1 MRVMR
6 AKDARRKIADA
17 CGGLGWASIVFSAAS
32 ILVLAASAGAQEAA
46 NVGALSGTLKK
57 VKDSGT
63 IALGYRESSLPFS
76 YLNRRQQPIGYS
88 IDLCREIVE
97 DVSAELDGME
107 IKITFTPVTPD
118 NRLQKVASGEIDLEC
133 GSTTGNVQRR
143 KEVAFSPIFFVAGT
157 KLMVPKSSSISSYRD
172 LAGKT
177 AVVTSGTTNEAA
189 LRALSDKQ
197 KLGIT
202 IITAPDHAQS
212 LEMLASGKAAA
223 FATDDVLLYGF
234 IATAKNASD
243 MKVVGEYLS
252 YDPYGLV
259 FRRDDPAF
267 AAVVERTFARM
278 ASERRLAELYNKWF
292 LRRLPTR
299 ETLNL
304 PMSPQL
310 EEVFRMLGQ
319 PE

>member
-6 AKDARRKIADA
+6 AKDARRKIAGRH
-17 CGGLGWASIVFSAAS
+17 GGLGWGRIFFSAAS
-32 ILVLAASAGAQEAA
+32 LLVLAASANGQEAA

-57 VKDSGT
+57 IKDSGT
-63 IALGYRESSLPFS
+63 IVLGYRESSLPFS

-133 GSTTGNVQRR
+133 GSTTANVQRR

-202 IITAPDHAQS
+202 IVTAPDHAQS
-212 LEMLASGKAAA
+212 VEMLISGKAAA

-292 LRRLPTR
+292 LRRLPTG

-304 PMSPQL
+304 PISPQL

>member
-6 AKDARRKIADA
+6 AKDARRKIARRH
-17 CGGLGWASIVFSAAS
+17 GGLGWGRIFFSAAS
-32 ILVLAASAGAQEAA
+32 LLVLAASANGQEAA

-57 VKDSGT
+57 IKDSGT

-133 GSTTGNVQRR
+133 GSTTANVQRR

-157 KLMVPKSSSISSYRD
+157 KLMVPKSSSISSYRN

-202 IITAPDHAQS
+202 IVTAPDHAQS
-212 LEMLASGKAAA
+212 VEMLISGKAAA

-234 IATAKNASD
+234 VATAKNASD

-278 ASERRLAELYNKWF
+278 ASERRLAGLYNKWF
-292 LRRLPTR
+292 LRRLPTG

-304 PMSPQL
+304 PISPQL